1 MTGKAESMG
10 FMKATPKMLLLGLVV
25 GFITVGCTTTTAW
38 EYKTRT
44 TSQRLGPFALSG
56 YGLAGSWPAIR
67 ARRAGRTSS
76 MNTSSSGRNIPI
88 EAVIDGE

>member
-56 YGLAGSWPAIR
+56 YGQAGWQLAGYSCTPRGTNFEYEYIFER
-67 ARRAGRTSS
+67 PKHSH
-76 MNTSSSGRNIPI
+76 
-88 EAVIDGE
+88 